1 MHTKRCPSASF
12 PKIHVS
18 KKNKYQDHKNT
29 CFINN
34 KYQDHKI
41 TCFIKNK
48 YEEWKQRNR
57 TKTIPKGPKRITNS
71 EFWLLYGVTGE
82 GFFYFIIIIFFFFSF
97 LSSCTFAAAPAF
109 QTWFQ
114 QYLATVSILLKF
126 VESITT
132 KPIST

>member
-29 CFINN
+29 CFI
-34 KYQDHKI
+34 KKQVPRVETEQKQYQRGK
-41 TCFIKNK
+41 
-48 YEEWKQRNR
+48 
-57 TKTIPKGPKRITNS
+57 IPKGPKRITNS
-71 EFWLLYGVTGE
+71 EFWLLYSVTGE
-82 GFFYFIIIIFFFFSF
+82 EFFYFIIIIFFFFSF